1 MGNNSPKQIE
11 NEFDKIQSIV
21 TKIKIYLS
29 NYKNEIL
36 DICKTKK
43 NLEKDIINFQL
54 NYSTFEGLE
63 RFSIPVIGQISSGKS
78 TFLNMLLDLKD
89 SLQVQ
94 SKTTTKFVSIIRH
107 NKSLKDQK
115 PRIYTVK
122 FTERTEQ
129 KNHYNFEKE
138 EYIEEDIKFVIE
150 KRNEDIANKK
160 LPNIPQNYFYIIE
173 SYIPFFSGEN
183 EIYADY
189 FEFLDIPGLN
199 ENSDN
204 LDKENIYYEKVL
216 PLIINNIKFSL
227 FIFDISNYQ
236 NSKNSTE
243 LYKKYIKMLNSR
255 NKDYFNEKQI
265 LNDIQKNSIYI
276 LNKTDL
282 YKEADD
288 LKKEKEKFE
297 KYLESY
303 INVNLES
310 NKIFLIS
317 SKNSII
323 ERQKFENFNNY
334 LEYIISS
341 PKKKEHFLPNLS
353 EKMQEDFSI
362 QINIPENIE
371 FDEEDEENG
380 HFLDDLIQKMEN
392 NDFIGSFTR
401 KQYDYFKNIFDSN
414 IKNKKEGKND
424 INQLIKIIINSIDS
438 VYKNFIDIKNIEN
451 LVKTLDEYFLKE
463 DQLQNE
469 KTNKQKIKIERI
481 LNNENYEKSIQT
493 LGAIFSDLKLLEPEH
508 EFIENMYDN
517 FKNSLKYIYDDYKYR
532 ILFLGGRASGKTSII
547 NSFIGY
553 NLDLIPLSQEWF
565 TKIILIIRYT
575 YSLNDIALYQTS
587 FNEHNENS
595 SFYYFKKENL
605 IVKGK
610 EKIKNKLIELN
621 KEAENM
627 NEIRSFILETPIEFL
642 NDYIENDYKKEQ
654 IEFIDLPGINTQN
667 EILEKEFL
675 SNLIKYSELF
685 LFVNDKNIIQEE
697 NKEIIDK
704 FFSSII
710 RDKSTFNLNS
720 ILFIVNK
727 IDLISEIKNK
737 ETQNKIIQEF
747 SDEINN
753 LFQEVIAKNW
763 NNYLNLRKI
772 AKTEEKISCT
782 FFSSQKYKTFKRRID
797 CEEMIISILKDYKGK
812 NFKIILKQVKQNYST
827 FVENKNE
834 IMNSNQIPIDDT
846 ILKKFLAIFIKY
858 KYSKEDLKCHYDEIK
873 EVVKIYDYIIMNP
886 NKIKYNYNFTD
897 LFHKIKDKI
906 LEKNYYL
913 INSMILNLII
923 QLNVDFQRINLNL
936 FKYKINQKI
945 EPQESIK
952 VKNIYED
959 FKNKINKKYEKDK
972 EKLKNL
978 IQQIIDEKN
987 NNDNYYKDFE
997 KILNELN
1004 SFLVETLKLYSEKI
1018 NKAHQENIEKYTPEN
1033 IKKDEYLINIE
1044 FLGDSNYL
1052 EKWGN
1057 GIKYM
1062 GVCAGILCLFAE
1074 QSLTSLC
1081 AGFIFGGMVGIGGGI
1096 AITPVILLYEG
1107 IKYFYKSHSAN
1118 KKREEKINIQLKHY
1132 LDNLE
1137 IMKNQILNNMYSLY
1151 KIISRDIK
1159 MLKISQQNP
1168 MKNIYKNIEQFKK
1181 LEEKFRNFVAD
1192 F

>member
-303 INVNLES
+303 LNVNLES

-341 PKKKEHFLPNLS
+341 PKKKRTFSS
-353 EKMQEDFSI
+353 E
-362 QINIPENIE
+362 
-371 FDEEDEENG
+371 
-380 HFLDDLIQKMEN
+380 
-392 NDFIGSFTR
+392 SFR
-401 KQYDYFKNIFDSN
+401 KNARRFFNSN
-414 IKNKKEGKND
+414 
-424 INQLIKIIINSIDS
+424 
-438 VYKNFIDIKNIEN
+438 
-451 LVKTLDEYFLKE
+451 
-463 DQLQNE
+463 
-469 KTNKQKIKIERI
+469 
-481 LNNENYEKSIQT
+481 
-493 LGAIFSDLKLLEPEH
+493 
-508 EFIENMYDN
+508 
-517 FKNSLKYIYDDYKYR
+517 KYSRKYR
-532 ILFLGGRASGKTSII
+532 I
-547 NSFIGY
+547 
-553 NLDLIPLSQEWF
+553 
-565 TKIILIIRYT
+565 
-575 YSLNDIALYQTS
+575 
-587 FNEHNENS
+587 
-595 SFYYFKKENL
+595 
-605 IVKGK
+605 
-610 EKIKNKLIELN
+610 
-621 KEAENM
+621 
-627 NEIRSFILETPIEFL
+627 
-642 NDYIENDYKKEQ
+642 
-654 IEFIDLPGINTQN
+654 
-667 EILEKEFL
+667 
-675 SNLIKYSELF
+675 
-685 LFVNDKNIIQEE
+685 
-697 NKEIIDK
+697 
-704 FFSSII
+704 
-710 RDKSTFNLNS
+710 
-720 ILFIVNK
+720 
-727 IDLISEIKNK
+727 
-737 ETQNKIIQEF
+737 
-747 SDEINN
+747 
-753 LFQEVIAKNW
+753 
-763 NNYLNLRKI
+763 
-772 AKTEEKISCT
+772 
-782 FFSSQKYKTFKRRID
+782 
-797 CEEMIISILKDYKGK
+797 
-812 NFKIILKQVKQNYST
+812 
-827 FVENKNE
+827 
-834 IMNSNQIPIDDT
+834 
-846 ILKKFLAIFIKY
+846 
-858 KYSKEDLKCHYDEIK
+858 
-873 EVVKIYDYIIMNP
+873 
-886 NKIKYNYNFTD
+886 
-897 LFHKIKDKI
+897 
-906 LEKNYYL
+906 
-913 INSMILNLII
+913 
-923 QLNVDFQRINLNL
+923 
-936 FKYKINQKI
+936 
-945 EPQESIK
+945 
-952 VKNIYED
+952 
-959 FKNKINKKYEKDK
+959 
-972 EKLKNL
+972 
-978 IQQIIDEKN
+978 
-987 NNDNYYKDFE
+987 
-997 KILNELN
+997 
-1004 SFLVETLKLYSEKI
+1004 
-1018 NKAHQENIEKYTPEN
+1018 
-1033 IKKDEYLINIE
+1033 
-1044 FLGDSNYL
+1044 
-1052 EKWGN
+1052 
-1057 GIKYM
+1057 
-1062 GVCAGILCLFAE
+1062 
-1074 QSLTSLC
+1074 
-1081 AGFIFGGMVGIGGGI
+1081 
-1096 AITPVILLYEG
+1096 
-1107 IKYFYKSHSAN
+1107 
-1118 KKREEKINIQLKHY
+1118 
-1132 LDNLE
+1132 
-1137 IMKNQILNNMYSLY
+1137 
-1151 KIISRDIK
+1151 
-1159 MLKISQQNP
+1159 
-1168 MKNIYKNIEQFKK
+1168 
-1181 LEEKFRNFVAD
+1181 
-1192 F
+1192 